1 MKDTHYTHE
10 ELALLGYVET
20 NPKSVANVKERIA
33 FIKNAVSIH
42 NHVQYSS
49 RGLHPTLGNHDFN
62 VTPPIL
68 L

>member
-10 ELALLGYVET
+10 ELALLEYVET

-42 NHVQYSS
+42 NRVQYS
-49 RGLHPTLGNHDFN
+49 F
-62 VTPPIL
+62 
-68 L
+68 